1 MKHEVVELL
10 KRLNDHSAPLR
21 RNATQVADAWG
32 ISPLIVSVT
41 ADGKHY
47 VNPITEERVPV
58 SELRELLHG

>member
-1 MKHEVVELL
+1 MKHEVVKLL

-32 ISPLIVSVT
+32 ISPLIVGVT

-47 VNPITEERVPV
+47 VNPITKERLPV
-58 SELRELLHG
+58 NPLED